1 VNYRHAYHA
10 GGIADLLKHAILMLL
25 IERLKV
31 KEKPWF
37 LLDTHAGIGL
47 YDLSGVEAIKTGEFQ
62 TGIGALVASPS
73 PGPILTSYLEL
84 VRRFNADGAIRFYP
98 GSPAIAANLKRPED
112 RVVLCELHPD
122 DYETLRTALPR
133 TSNLSFHRSDGY
145 AALKAFLPPQE
156 RRGLVLIDPPF
167 EDREEFRHLIDGMTL
182 AWKRWPTGQ
191 YALWYPIKDR
201 AQIDRFHAELGV
213 FGKVLAVE
221 FLPEAVDEP
230 ERLNGSGLIL
240 INPPWQIDLDI
251 RALLDELK
259 SALDLPAARTR
270 VTWIAEA

>member
-1 VNYRHAYHA
+1 MNYRHAYHA

-47 YDLSGVEAIKTGEFQ
+47 YDLAGEEALKTGEAQ
-62 TGIGALVASPS
+62 PGIGRLAEAQS
-73 PGPILTSYLEL
+73 PGRVLSSYLDV
-84 VRRFNADGAIRFYP
+84 VRRFNPEPAIRFYP
-98 GSPAIAANLKRPED
+98 GSPAIAASLKRPED
-112 RVVLCELHPD
+112 RLVLCELHPD
-122 DYETLRTALPR
+122 DYQTLRTALPR
-133 TSNLSFHRSDGY
+133 TPNLSFHHCDGY
-145 AALKAFLPPQE
+145 AALKAFLPPPE
-156 RRGLVLIDPPF
+156 RRGLVLIDPPY
-167 EDREEFRHLIDGMTL
+167 EDREEFRHLIEGMTL

-230 ERLNGSGLIL
+230 EKLNGSGLIL
-240 INPPWQIDLDI
+240 INPPWQIELDI
-251 RALLDELK
+251 AALLNGLK
-259 SALDLPAARTR
+259 LALDCPAARTR
-270 VTWIAEA
+270 VTWFAER

>member
-1 VNYRHAYHA
+1 MNYRHAYHA

-47 YDLSGVEAIKTGEFQ
+47 YDLAGEEALKTGEAHP
-62 TGIGALVASPS
+62 GIGRLAEVSS
-73 PGPILTSYLEL
+73 PGPILSSYLDV
-84 VRRFNADGAIRFYP
+84 VRRFNSEPAIRFYP
-98 GSPAIAANLKRPED
+98 GSPAIASSLKRPED
-112 RVVLCELHPD
+112 RLVLCELHPD
-122 DYETLRTALPR
+122 DYQTLRTTLPR
-133 TSNLSFHRSDGY
+133 TPNLAFHHGDGY
-145 AALKAFLPPQE
+145 AALKAFLPPPE
-156 RRGLVLIDPPF
+156 RRGLVLIDPPY

-230 ERLNGSGLIL
+230 EKLNGSGLIL
-240 INPPWQIDLDI
+240 INPPWQIEETI
-251 RALLDELK
+251 EALLGELK
-259 SALDLPAARTR
+259 LALDRPKARASIKWLA
-270 VTWIAEA
+270 V